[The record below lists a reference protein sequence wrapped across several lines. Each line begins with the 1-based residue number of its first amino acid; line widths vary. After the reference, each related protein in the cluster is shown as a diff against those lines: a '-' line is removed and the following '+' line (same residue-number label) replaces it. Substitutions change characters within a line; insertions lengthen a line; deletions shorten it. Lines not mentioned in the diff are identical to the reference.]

1 MFGLFSSPKILLLLL
16 VVGVV
21 WWFVRR
27 GSIASR
33 ANDANSAAHDAKSKT
48 RSRPGASG
56 AEPKENARPV
66 EDLAPCPKCG
76 AYIAKN
82 AGHDCTN

>member
-33 ANDANSAAHDAKSKT
+33 ANDANSGHDARSKT

-56 AEPKENARPV
+56 AEPSEKARPI
-66 EDLAPCPKCG
+66 EDMAPCPKCG
-76 AYIAKN
+76 AYVAKN
-82 AGHDCTN
+82 AGHDCTK

>member
-33 ANDANSAAHDAKSKT
+33 PNDANSAGET
-48 RSRPGASG
+48 RSKPRSG
-56 AEPKENARPV
+56 AAKTSEKARPI
-66 EDLAPCPKCG
+66 EDMVPCPKCG
-76 AYIAKN
+76 AYVAKN
-82 AGHDCTN
+82 AGHDCIK